1 MSDESPKVSLDRDK
15 VKESA
20 YLKSLE
26 EFNSDQQDKG
36 LYTKLFVELNGDE
49 KRVKIAYLEIRARE
63 IFSEPQV
70 VLAKT
75 TDESSIRKD
84 DAVTEVNIVS
94 TNDRLIKYQR
104 LNFCARL
111 MVFWVFLLF
120 GCLFFSVNFPEIFE
134 GAEGHH
140 PLFGLIFGL
149 SFLVPFV
156 ISINSIWYLA
166 NEAGKFGGLWAI
178 SSFIFFPLG
187 FVISYFRIKKIA
199 TERGWLAR

>member
-1 MSDESPKVSLDRDK
+1 MNDELPKVSLDRDK
-15 VKESA
+15 VKENA
-20 YLKSLE
+20 YLKALE
-26 EFNSDQQDKG
+26 EFNSNQQDKG

-63 IFSEPQV
+63 FFSE
-70 VLAKT
+70 AKT
-75 TDESSIRKD
+75 VQANTTSESSGRKD
-84 DAVTEVNIVS
+84 DAATAVQIVS
-94 TNDRLIKYQR
+94 TNERLIKYQR

-111 MVFWVFLLF
+111 MIFWVFLLF
-120 GCLFFSVNFPEIFE
+120 GFLFFSVNFSEIFE
-134 GAEGHH
+134 GTEGYH

-149 SFLVPFV
+149 SFLIPFV

-178 SSFIFFPLG
+178 SSWIFFPLG

-199 TERGWLAR
+199 NERGWLT

>member
-63 IFSEPQV
+63 FFSEFQAAT
-70 VLAKT
+70 AKT
-75 TDESSIRKD
+75 TAESSIRKD
-84 DAVTEVNIVS
+84 DAVTAVDIVS
-94 TNDRLIKYQR
+94 KNDRLIKYQR

-111 MVFWVFLLF
+111 MILSIFLLF
-120 GCLFFSVNFPEIFE
+120 GFLFFGANFPEEFA
-134 GAEGHH
+134 GAPVAY
-140 PLFGLIFGL
+140 PLFGMIFSI
-149 SFLVPFV
+149 SFLILFV

-166 NEAGKFGGLWAI
+166 NEAGKFGSLWAI

>member
-1 MSDESPKVSLDRDK
+1 MNDELPKVSLDRDK
-15 VKESA
+15 VKENA
-20 YLKSLE
+20 YLKALE

-63 IFSEPQV
+63 FFSEAEIVQV
-70 VLAKT
+70 NT
-75 TDESSIRKD
+75 TSESSIRKD

-111 MVFWVFLLF
+111 MILSIFLLF
-120 GCLFFSVNFPEIFE
+120 GFLFFSVNFTEEFA
-134 GAEGHH
+134 GAEGYV
-140 PLFGLIFGL
+140 PLFGTIFWI
-149 SFLVPFV
+149 SFLIPFV

-166 NEAGKFGGLWAI
+166 NEAGKFGSLWAI
-178 SSFIFFPLG
+178 SSFIFSPWG
-187 FVISYFRIKKIA
+187 FIICYFRIKKIA